1 MIKIYG
7 VGTDIVKI
15 SRLTK
20 HLKNKKFLDRL
31 FNKNE
36 INKCKIRKNSTN
48 CYAKRFAAK
57 EAFSKAIGIGISKGI
72 RFNEIVIK
80 NTKSGKPQIELLGKT
95 KIDKR
100 VEANLQLVKQLNSLG
115 VPKNQIFVTGHSCG
129 GLTTLLFFSRYPD
142 EAAGGIAYM
151 QACFGK
157 LTKQY
162 KVKKLGVDKTLEKI

>member
-72 RFNEIVIK
+72 RLNEIVIK

-95 KIDKR
+95 KKIISKI
-100 VEANLQLVKQLNSLG
+100 LKKKFS
-115 VPKNQIFVTGHSCG
+115 IF
-129 GLTTLLFFSRYPD
+129 LTLSD
-142 EAAGGIAYM
+142 EKSFAVATVIIS
-151 QACFGK
+151 
-157 LTKQY
+157 
-162 KVKKLGVDKTLEKI
+162 V